1 MQKKGEGGSKV
12 RRKGARAAALRYRSH
27 GSAAKHTRVRVL
39 GPQALVVFAALTD
52 RMEVWVPPAVPQRL
66 EQGLHAPHSPTLQL
80 AAVAVAASHTAPV
93 EQARA
98 CTRVTLPLAHTGCVV
113 AKDMGMV
120 NRTRVEVPSPH
131 LASHGDHSDHC
142 DTGHSRDVIAA
153 AQDLSSLQLLL
164 ENT

>member
-1 MQKKGEGGSKV
+1 MIDKGRPRLDMQGEEERAMGSP
-12 RRKGARAAALRYRSH
+12 SH
-27 GSAAKHTRVRVL
+27 ADKSQHQPKCQHQCL
-39 GPQALVVFAALTD
+39 C
-52 RMEVWVPPAVPQRL
+52 E
-66 EQGLHAPHSPTLQL
+66 PTLQL

-131 LASHGDHSDHC
+131 LASLRVVGW
-142 DTGHSRDVIAA
+142 
-153 AQDLSSLQLLL
+153 
-164 ENT
+164 